1 VSHTTRIW
9 MALASLGAG
18 LVHLAIGAGSPL
30 SLAIFLIGFGVA
42 EIVWGLSIM
51 ARAHT
56 VLPRTVMVASL
67 IPVALWA
74 LLLTVLIVAGSSSLA
89 STVPLLPMAVGSLLN
104 LYVSGSLAVAR
115 RRFDRESDAAASVS
129 STTWAD
135 AAAGQPQ
142 AGRYVLGLVF
152 GALLVSGMVTPA
164 LAATNAGQYAVPHG
178 SHGFDVT
185 DGGHSNH

>member
-1 VSHTTRIW
+1 
-9 MALASLGAG
+9 
-18 LVHLAIGAGSPL
+18 
-30 SLAIFLIGFGVA
+30 
-42 EIVWGLSIM
+42 
-51 ARAHT
+51 
-56 VLPRTVMVASL
+56 MVASL

-74 LLLTVLIVAGSSSLA
+74 LLLTVSIVAGSSSLA

>member
-1 VSHTTRIW
+1 MSHTTRIW

-30 SLAIFLIGFGVA
+30 PLAIFLIGFGVA
-42 EIVWGLSIM
+42 EIVWGLSVM

-56 VLPRTVMVASL
+56 VLARTVMVASL
-67 IPVALWA
+67 VPVALWA
-74 LLLTVLIVAGSSSLA
+74 LLLTVSIVAGSSSLA

-115 RRFDRESDAAASVS
+115 RRFDRESDAEASS
-129 STTWAD
+129 SSTWAD

>member
-1 VSHTTRIW
+1 
-9 MALASLGAG
+9 
-18 LVHLAIGAGSPL
+18 
-30 SLAIFLIGFGVA
+30 
-42 EIVWGLSIM
+42 
-51 ARAHT
+51 
-56 VLPRTVMVASL
+56 
-67 IPVALWA
+67 
-74 LLLTVLIVAGSSSLA
+74 
-89 STVPLLPMAVGSLLN
+89 
-104 LYVSGSLAVAR
+104 
-115 RRFDRESDAAASVS
+115 VS